1 MRTKK
6 ATINTIVNIILY
18 IIAFLPSFLV
28 RKVFLDKLGGELL
41 GLSSLY
47 GNIIGV
53 LSMVELGIGSA
64 IVFALYKP
72 FSNNDRVK
80 IKGYLNY
87 YAKFYRIVGFTIL
100 LIGIFIIPF
109 LNIFIK
115 NSINIIDARIY
126 FVLFLINTF
135 ISYLFSYKICIL
147 NVAQENYK
155 ISGATTISKLCISI
169 LQVFSLKFHPSFYT
183 FIVIQIV
190 VNLVYYI
197 ILNRYI
203 DNKFKWLKT
212 TKGNITNEEKH
223 SLIKNVKAL
232 FLHKIG
238 GMLVFGVDNIVIS
251 SFVNLDVVGRFN
263 SYNMIIGVIQGG
275 VGNAVDGVTA
285 SVGNLLAE
293 GNEEN
298 SYMVHKRLFF
308 LNFWVVSFIVISL
321 YNTLEQ
327 FIIIWLGKDQILDR
341 FTLILMLSNLYF
353 LLMRSSVEMFKSGA
367 GIYHQDRFA
376 PILEGGINLVSS
388 IVLVK
393 FIGLPGVVLGTLISN
408 LTVIFWL
415 KPKMVYKYVFNKPL
429 KEYFFMYFKYLLI
442 GLIPLIITKY
452 LTIKLRNSQLLIGFI
467 ENCIVNIVVINSL
480 YMVIFRKNE
489 NFKYFKEVIKNI
501 LRINN

>member
-1 MRTKK
+1 M
-6 ATINTIVNIILY
+6 
-18 IIAFLPSFLV
+18 
-28 RKVFLDKLGGELL
+28 
-41 GLSSLY
+41 
-47 GNIIGV
+47 
-53 LSMVELGIGSA
+53 
-64 IVFALYKP
+64 
-72 FSNNDRVK
+72 
-80 IKGYLNY
+80 
-87 YAKFYRIVGFTIL
+87 
-100 LIGIFIIPF
+100 
-109 LNIFIK
+109 
-115 NSINIIDARIY
+115 
-126 FVLFLINTF
+126 
-135 ISYLFSYKICIL
+135 
-147 NVAQENYK
+147 
-155 ISGATTISKLCISI
+155 
-169 LQVFSLKFHPSFYT
+169 
-183 FIVIQIV
+183 

-353 LLMRSSVEMFKSGA
+353 LLMRSSVEMFKSRA

>member
-285 SVGNLLAE
+285 SVGNLLVKE
-293 GNEEN
+293 
-298 SYMVHKRLFF
+298 MKKIH
-308 LNFWVVSFIVISL
+308 
-321 YNTLEQ
+321 
-327 FIIIWLGKDQILDR
+327 IWYTKG
-341 FTLILMLSNLYF
+341 
-353 LLMRSSVEMFKSGA
+353 
-367 GIYHQDRFA
+367 
-376 PILEGGINLVSS
+376 
-388 IVLVK
+388 
-393 FIGLPGVVLGTLISN
+393 
-408 LTVIFWL
+408 
-415 KPKMVYKYVFNKPL
+415 
-429 KEYFFMYFKYLLI
+429 YFFKFLGSIIYCDFTVQHIRTIYYYLV
-442 GLIPLIITKY
+442 GKRSDT
-452 LTIKLRNSQLLIGFI
+452 R
-467 ENCIVNIVVINSL
+467 
-480 YMVIFRKNE
+480 
-489 NFKYFKEVIKNI
+489 
-501 LRINN
+501 